1 MAFTRRGSAE
11 INVTPLIDVLLVL
24 LVIFLIVMPSITT
37 YQPVDTPPSEG
48 DDVAEYAAL
57 VMRVKP
63 DLSVVLVD
71 EGRELDEPSER
82 DRARVRAR
90 LAATLGVSALAA
102 ASTQTAGGAAAVL
115 GGELARDHRRV
126 DDEWRQSAIG
136 AESRRGAAGLVFGRA
151 SQRPDLI

>member
-71 EGRELDEPSER
+71 EGREIALEAGEVPAGL
-82 DRARVRAR
+82 RAHLRA
-90 LAATLGVSALAA
+90 TTHV
-102 ASTQTAGGAAAVL
+102 VYI
-115 GGELARDHRRV
+115 EL
-126 DDEWRQSAIG
+126 DDEVQWGHVVSTIDTIHGIAPATQVALM
-136 AESRRGAAGLVFGRA
+136 AA
-151 SQRPDLI
+151 Q